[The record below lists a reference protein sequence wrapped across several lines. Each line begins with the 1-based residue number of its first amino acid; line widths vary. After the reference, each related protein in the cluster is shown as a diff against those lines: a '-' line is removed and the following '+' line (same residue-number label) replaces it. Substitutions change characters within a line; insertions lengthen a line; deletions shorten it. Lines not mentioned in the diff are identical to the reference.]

1 MDTLE
6 IVLREQMDVVDKFFL
21 GRISFYLFVV
31 SCSLSVEANF
41 THKGVNT
48 YKQACVAYKL
58 HLKISL
64 KMRKPMMWSM
74 LKNTKRFRFVPR
86 YKVQHIAIG
95 MA

>member
-6 IVLREQMDVVDKFFL
+6 IVLREQVDVVDKFFL

-48 YKQACVAYKL
+48 YKKKPVWLISHIQT
-58 HLKISL
+58 LK
-64 KMRKPMMWSM
+64 
-74 LKNTKRFRFVPR
+74 R
-86 YKVQHIAIG
+86 YL
-95 MA
+95 